1 MVKERF
7 CNPVFLSVF
16 ICIILL
22 YSKAVKVK
30 DRNPYCSIIPK
41 KDVVF
46 LKGKLLSTPVKSSSG
61 KTYSAVLLIS
71 SVGKYTDKDNS
82 TSAFIRSEGSG
93 KINILIPAE
102 MVEAFYPGK
111 LFSSAKKKGAFLW
124 EAGGVYKVEGKFVS
138 EQFLV
143 SKCINAYF
151 PSDLYGK
158 IDFFRALCRLQ
169 FKRLMYSWGNSGGL
183 LLALL
188 SGSKEYTEPTVTEAF
203 KKSGLSHIL
212 ALSGMHLS
220 MFSGIAMFIGKKIKR
235 KKLSFII
242 RTVAV
247 ILFVWFAGFS
257 PSLLRAFIC
266 NCLLILSSLVDN
278 ENPDMLVIL
287 CFSFLLQ
294 TVLTPQSL
302 NNIGFILSYAALA
315 GILIFNRLFTRI
327 YVRFLPAYF
336 TMSLSSSTSAQI
348 FTAPISLKVFG
359 CFCPIGIIAT
369 SIISPLITFFI
380 YSGLALII
388 LSLIFPFI
396 STASGFFVNIQY
408 NVIKI
413 IVGLFAKVKY
423 VKAS

>member
-7 CNPVFLSVF
+7 SNPVFISVF
-16 ICIILL
+16 ILIILL
-22 YSKAVKVK
+22 YTRTVKVK
-30 DRNPYCSIIPK
+30 DRNPYCSIVPQ

-46 LKGKLLSTPVKSSSG
+46 LKGKLLSTPIKSSSG
-61 KTYSAVLLIS
+61 KTYSAVLSIN
-71 SVGKYTDKDNS
+71 SVGRQLNTG
-82 TSAFIRSEGSG
+82 TSSSPLMLSEGSG

-111 LFSSAKKKGAFLW
+111 LFSSAKRKGTFLW
-124 EAGGVYKVEGKFVS
+124 EAGGIYTVKGKTVS
-138 EQFLV
+138 NQFLV
-143 SKCINAYF
+143 SECKNAFF
-151 PSDLYGK
+151 PENAYGK

-169 FKRLMYSWGNSGGL
+169 FKRLMYSWGNGGGL

-188 SGSKEYTEPTVTEAF
+188 SGSKEYTEQTVTEAF
-203 KKSGLSHIL
+203 RKSGLSHIL

-266 NCLLILSSLVDN
+266 NCLLILSSLADN
-278 ENPDMLVIL
+278 ENPDMLSIL

-294 TVLTPQSL
+294 TVITPESL
-302 NNIGFILSYAALA
+302 FNIGFILSYAALA
-315 GILIFNRLFTRI
+315 GILIFNRLLTSL
-327 YVRFLPAYF
+327 YVRFLPYYF

-408 NVIKI
+408 NVIKLL
-413 IVGLFAKVKY
+413 VGFFSKCPAI
-423 VKAS
+423 SF